1 MKSRRRLR
9 WRSMVSC
16 FALVWGLICCLGTAP
31 AGAAEYQIQV
41 RTILASNSDQG
52 FDPRLLDLKK
62 DLIALNYMSFQLL
75 DTTGV
80 TLSAGQTGKVKLPG
94 GRLLL
99 LTPVKTVGS
108 KIDMKIVIREGAA
121 SILTTR
127 MRIENHGTVI
137 IGGPRHE
144 TGFLTLAVT
153 ANF

>member
-1 MKSRRRLR
+1 MT
-9 WRSMVSC
+9 VP
-16 FALVWGLICCLGTAP
+16 FALAMVLVCCLTAGS
-31 AGAAEYQIQV
+31 AGAADYHIQV
-41 RTILASNSDQG
+41 RTILAANSDQG

-80 TLSAGQTGKVKLPG
+80 TLSPGQTGKVKLPG

-99 LTPVKTVGS
+99 LTPVGMAGS
-108 KIDMKIVIREGAA
+108 KIDMKIAIRKGAA

-137 IGGPRHE
+137 IGGPGHE
-144 TGFLTLAVT
+144 AGFLTLAVT

>member
-1 MKSRRRLR
+1 MKQRRSRGRYAFVTMSLA
-9 WRSMVSC
+9 M
-16 FALVWGLICCLGTAP
+16 GLACCLA
-31 AGAAEYQIQV
+31 AGNALAGEYQIQV
-41 RTILASNSDQG
+41 RMILASNSDQG

-75 DTTGV
+75 DTTGIS
-80 TLSAGQTGKVKLPG
+80 LNAGKTGEVKLPG

-99 LTPVKTVGS
+99 LTPVGTVGS
-108 KIDMKIVIREGAA
+108 KIDMKIAIREGSA

-137 IGGPRHE
+137 IGGPGHE
-144 TGFLTLAVT
+144 AGFLTLAVT